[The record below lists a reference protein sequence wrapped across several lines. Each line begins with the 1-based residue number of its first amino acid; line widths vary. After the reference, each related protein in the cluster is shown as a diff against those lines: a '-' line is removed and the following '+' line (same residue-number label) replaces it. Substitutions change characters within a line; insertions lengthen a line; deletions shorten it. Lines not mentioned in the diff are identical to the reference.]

1 MSVMTF
7 PLLFGIQF
15 FVRYV
20 VPFFSISRTVADM
33 LHRVYRQPLTCS
45 GRVEK
50 IAAGKNSGKSGLT
63 RVFRCPRVR
72 TFRMCDVAGSNTG
85 TEAGA
90 PPITL
95 RGVQLHDPVR
105 NPPCFGQ
112 LRIEKKPFGKI
123 LELPHHQML
132 MVCCSCCRTLEIFA
146 RIIPT
151 KIASAAKARSGYPI
165 EVARSAMTFEFA
177 SAQI

>member
-1 MSVMTF
+1 MLRWCLGSAAPQIRS
-7 PLLFGIQF
+7 PLDHA
-15 FVRYV
+15 
-20 VPFFSISRTVADM
+20 SRTVVAG
-33 LHRVYRQPLTCS
+33 LYESYQCRGFQHGHR
-45 GRVEK
+45 G
-50 IAAGKNSGKSGLT
+50 
-63 RVFRCPRVR
+63 RCPSNVVTGNSMEGHRPRCLRVQ
-72 TFRMCDVAGSNTG
+72 TFRVCDVAGSNTG

-95 RGVQLHDPVR
+95 RGVQLYDPAN

-112 LRIEKKPFGKI
+112 LRIEQKPFGKI

-165 EVARSAMTFEFA
+165 EVARSVMTFEFA